1 MRDIAEHVVEA
12 LGARHDVVLVT
23 VVGSKGSTPRN
34 AGSQMLVSKAGLVCG
49 TIGGGAIEGHAI
61 TKARTMVGEDT
72 CFVEDLALRPQAPNS
87 IGMVCGGDA
96 VLLYVPI
103 CAEDDAWTQVASRLL
118 KCFEQRTPAYL
129 ALECREGGSPFKG
142 TVALF
147 DEQGELV
154 AGECSLPGRELVGLK
169 QKRVIDGFFVM
180 PISIPVRAIVF
191 GGGHVGRATIA
202 ALAQVGFACTLFECR
217 PEFAQSEDYPDAE
230 QIILGDYEDIASSM
244 SFDERDYIFIMTYS
258 HAYDYAIL
266 EQALRQPLAYVGFM
280 GSRRK
285 IAVARQRLLDAGVS
299 EELLDS
305 VHMPIGLDIKAETPE
320 EIAVSVAAECIL
332 HRAMYSVSYGNGS
345 AIWRPDFMGVR
356 QA

>member
-12 LGARHDVVLVT
+12 LGTRHDVVLVT

-154 AGECSLPGRELVGLK
+154 AGECSLPGRELV
-169 QKRVIDGFFVM
+169 D
-180 PISIPVRAIVF
+180 
-191 GGGHVGRATIA
+191 
-202 ALAQVGFACTLFECR
+202 
-217 PEFAQSEDYPDAE
+217 
-230 QIILGDYEDIASSM
+230 
-244 SFDERDYIFIMTYS
+244 
-258 HAYDYAIL
+258 
-266 EQALRQPLAYVGFM
+266 
-280 GSRRK
+280 RK
-285 IAVARQRLLDAGVS
+285 
-299 EELLDS
+299 S
-305 VHMPIGLDIKAETPE
+305 V
-320 EIAVSVAAECIL
+320 V
-332 HRAMYSVSYGNGS
+332 
-345 AIWRPDFMGVR
+345 
-356 QA
+356 

>member
-1 MRDIAEHVVEA
+1 MRDIAEHIVEA
-12 LGARHDVVLVT
+12 LSVGNNVVLVT

-34 AGSQMLVSKAGLVCG
+34 AGSQMLVSEAGLICG

-61 TKARTMVGEDT
+61 AKARTMVGEDT
-72 CFVEDLALRPQAPNS
+72 CFVEDLALRPQAQNS

-103 CAEDDAWTQVASRLL
+103 CAESEAWAQVSSRLV
-118 KCFEQRTPAYL
+118 KCFEQRTSAYL
-129 ALECREGGSPFKG
+129 ALECREGGVPFKG

-147 DEQGELV
+147 GSQGELV
-154 AGECSLPGRELVGLK
+154 AGECSLPGKKLVGLK
-169 QKRVIDGFFVM
+169 QKRVVDGFFATPVA
-180 PISIPVRAIVF
+180 IPVRAIVF
-191 GGGHVGRATIA
+191 GGGHVGRAAIA

-217 PEFAQSEDYPDAE
+217 SEFAKAEDFPDAE
-230 QIILGDYEDIASSM
+230 QIILGDYEDIASSL
-244 SFDERDYIFIMTYS
+244 SFDERDYVFIMTYS
-258 HAYDYAIL
+258 HAFDYAIL

-299 EELLDS
+299 EELLDT

-332 HRAMYSVSYGNGS
+332 HRATH
-345 AIWRPDFMGVR
+345 
-356 QA
+356 

>member
-1 MRDIAEHVVEA
+1 MRDIAEHIVEA

-23 VVGSKGSTPRN
+23 VVGSRGSTPRN

-49 TIGGGAIEGHAI
+49 TIEGHAI

-154 AGECSLPGRELVGLK
+154 AGAACRAGSL
-169 QKRVIDGFFVM
+169 
-180 PISIPVRAIVF
+180 
-191 GGGHVGRATIA
+191 
-202 ALAQVGFACTLFECR
+202 LA
-217 PEFAQSEDYPDAE
+217 
-230 QIILGDYEDIASSM
+230 
-244 SFDERDYIFIMTYS
+244 
-258 HAYDYAIL
+258 
-266 EQALRQPLAYVGFM
+266 
-280 GSRRK
+280 
-285 IAVARQRLLDAGVS
+285 
-299 EELLDS
+299 
-305 VHMPIGLDIKAETPE
+305 
-320 EIAVSVAAECIL
+320 
-332 HRAMYSVSYGNGS
+332 
-345 AIWRPDFMGVR
+345 
-356 QA
+356 

>member
-1 MRDIAEHVVEA
+1 MRDIAEHIVEA
-12 LGARHDVVLVT
+12 LGAGHDVVLVT
-23 VVGSKGSTPRN
+23 VVGSRGSTPRN

-61 TKARTMVGEDT
+61 AEARTMLGKDV
-72 CFVEDLALRPQAPNS
+72 CRVEDLALRPQAENS

-96 VLLYVPI
+96 VLLYVSI
-103 CAEDDAWTQVASRLL
+103 CAEDDAWTQVASQLL
-118 KCFEQRTPAYL
+118 KCFERRTPAYL

-147 DEQGELV
+147 DERGELV
-154 AGECSLPGRELVGLK
+154 AGECSLSGKKLVGLK
-169 QKRVIDGFFVM
+169 QKRVIDGFFAM
-180 PISIPVRAIVF
+180 PVSIPVRAIVF
-191 GGGHVGRATIA
+191 G
-202 ALAQVGFACTLFECR
+202 GFACTLFECR
-217 PEFAQSEDYPDAE
+217 PEFAQSEDFPDAE
-230 QIILGDYEDIASSM
+230 QIILGDYEDIASSL
-244 SFDERDYIFIMTYS
+244 SFDERDYVFIMTYS

-299 EELLDS
+299 EELLDT

-320 EIAVSVAAECIL
+320 EIAVSIAAECIL
-332 HRAMYSVSYGNGS
+332 HRATH
-345 AIWRPDFMGVR
+345 
-356 QA
+356 